1 MTAPLITAPA
11 LRALLASGAPLLL
24 FDCRFDLADTA
35 VGARACDA
43 GHLPGAVYL
52 HLDDD
57 LSAPRDGQPP
67 RNGRHPL
74 PSRQAFAQRL
84 AALGCHDALPVVAYD
99 ASGGM
104 FAARLWWMLRW
115 LGHGAVQVLDG
126 GLPAWEAAGGALQG
140 GPVPAR
146 EPGRLSLRPPLVHTI
161 DYAAL
166 RAGLGH
172 GARLIVDARAPERFR
187 GEGEILDPVGGHI
200 PGAANRCFRDNLS
213 PAGTFKPQ
221 NQLRS
226 EWLALMAG
234 RTPADLVQ
242 QCGSGVTACHNLL
255 ALEAAGLGG
264 SALYAGSWSEWCVQP
279 NAPLASGA

>member
-24 FDCRFDLADTA
+24 FDCRFDLADTTA
-35 VGARACDA
+35 GARAYA
-43 GHLPGAVYL
+43 EGHLPGAIYL

-57 LSAPRDGQPP
+57 LSAPRDGRPP

-74 PSRQAFAQRL
+74 PSREAFAQRL
-84 AALGCHDALPVVAYD
+84 AGLGCHDGLPVVAYD

-104 FAARLWWMLRW
+104 VAARLWWMLRW
-115 LGHGAVQVLDG
+115 LGHTTVQMLDG

-146 EPGRLSLRPPLVHTI
+146 APGRLSLRPPLVQAVDFAT
-161 DYAAL
+161 L
-166 RAGLGH
+166 RAGLGQ
-172 GARLIVDARAPERFR
+172 GARLIVDARSPERFR
-187 GEGEILDPVGGHI
+187 GEGEVLDPVGGHI
-200 PGAANRCFRDNLS
+200 PGAVNRWFRDNLS
-213 PAGTFKPQ
+213 PAGTFKPPE
-221 NQLRS
+221 QLRS

-234 RTPADLVQ
+234 RAPTDLVQ

-264 SALYAGSWSEWCVQP
+264 SALYAGSWSEWCVQT